1 MSFLN
6 PSTFYGRRVAGVFDP
21 ANLFVSGDL
30 GWIYDVN
37 DLSTLWADTTATTPA
52 VMNGRVARQ
61 DDKSLA
67 GLNRV
72 QATLAARP
80 WLRGTPTGPN
90 LHTGFSSPGTGWS
103 APGATATATTAS
115 TGVTA
120 SPAAVPGTTYKV
132 EFTVTRSAGTVTASM
147 GGVSTPARGSAGRYL
162 EYFTAVNTNPLVFT
176 GSGFT
181 GTVTAVGVHD
191 ADTVTTPYYLH
202 HDGSTWMQIAS
213 TDFTGKTAFSVAMAI
228 ARYRGAVVTGQLM
241 EMGPTIASNNGT
253 MNLSSATDVAGA
265 AIRGTSGPAATVS
278 VSSAASST
286 PAGTHYVQSGL
297 FDLGGGSMEQNLKLR
312 VNGVNSSAT
321 YANTITVQGGN
332 FGTWLVYFGAR
343 NAGAANQLQ
352 GLEGSSVGISKL
364 LSEANL
370 RAVEQWCADRGAAV
384 LGSNA
389 DATAGVAP
397 NYYTTPTFWYDGD
410 TSAHYSY
417 DASLAP
423 NGQDTLPANNDGDPV
438 ARFDSAGGV
447 NRVAFRTYNDVRK
460 TGAFNGV
467 ELDDTLGKT
476 GMYLY
481 AKPGAGSPVATGVT
495 LGQVHTATNAVVIM
509 LLRVHTASTLQ
520 DYFGTAPYF
529 GEGAW
534 MGLYASKPGS
544 NIQFFSFNWDGDA
557 DYAIDTVGVAPGTWA
572 VATLV
577 HKGGRLYVRVNGA
590 TRGNVASGNTASL
603 TGGILIQQPD
613 SGSTM
618 TAEMDL
624 AQLATFNSAYTDQQ
638 LSNIERALCSKLG
651 ITFAG

>member
-6 PSTFYGRRVAGVFDP
+6 PATFYGRRVAGVFDP

-37 DLSTLWADTTATTPA
+37 DLGTLWADTTATTPA

-90 LHTGFSSPGTGWS
+90 LHTGFSTPGTGWS

-147 GGVSTPARGSAGRYL
+147 GGVTTPARGSAGRYL
-162 EYFTAVNTNPLVFT
+162 EYFTAVNTDPLVFT
-176 GSGFT
+176 GAGFT

-213 TDFTGKTAFSVAMAI
+213 TNFTGKTAFSVAMAI
-228 ARYRGAVVTGQLM
+228 ARYRGAIVTGQLM

-278 VSSAASST
+278 VSSAAAST

-321 YANTITVQGGN
+321 YSNTITVQGGN
-332 FGTWLVYFGAR
+332 FGTWVVYFGAR
-343 NAGAANQLQ
+343 NGGASNQLQ

-364 LSEANL
+364 LSEADM
-370 RAVEQWCADRGAAV
+370 RAVEQWCADRGAAT

-389 DATAGVAP
+389 EATAGVAP

-410 TSAHYSY
+410 ASAHYSF
-417 DASLAP
+417 DSLGAP
-423 NGQDTLPANNDGDPV
+423 NGENSIPANDDGDQV
-438 ARFDSAGGV
+438 ARFDSAGGI
-447 NRVAFRTYNDVRK
+447 NRVAWRSYNDVRRV
-460 TGAFNGV
+460 GAFSGL
-467 ELDDTLGKT
+467 ELDDASGKS
-476 GMYLY
+476 GMLVYPKP
-481 AKPGAGSPVATGVT
+481 APGAPVGTPVT
-495 LGQVHTATNAVVIM
+495 LGQLHTAANAAAIL
-509 LLRVHTASTLQ
+509 LLRVHTASSRGDAFDTSP
-520 DYFGTAPYF
+520 YGAEGGWFGLFAHQP
-529 GEGAW
+529 
-534 MGLYASKPGS
+534 ASKV
-544 NIQFFSFNWDGDA
+544 QFFAVNWDTGA
-557 DYAIDTVGVAPGTWA
+557 DYAFDSVGVPPGTWA
-572 VATLV
+572 VATIA
-577 HKGGRLYVRVNGA
+577 HKGGRLYIRVNGA
-590 TRGNVASGNTASL
+590 IRDNVASGNTGY
-603 TGGILIQQPD
+603 TGGNVAINAPE
-613 SGSTM
+613 SGGVPN
-618 TAEMDL
+618 EMDL
-624 AQLATFNSAYTDQQ
+624 AQLVTFNSAYTDQQ

>member
-6 PSTFYGRRVAGVFDP
+6 PATFYNRRAAGAFDP
-21 ANLFVSGDL
+21 ANLFVAGDL
-30 GWIYDVN
+30 GWIYDIN
-37 DLSTLWADTTATTPA
+37 DLSTLWADTAATIPA

-132 EFTVTRSAGTVTASM
+132 EFTVTRSAGTVAASM
-147 GGVSTPARGSAGRYL
+147 GGVSTPARGSAGRYV

-181 GTVTAVGVHD
+181 GTVTAVGVHN

-202 HDGSTWMQIAS
+202 HNGSTWMQIAS
-213 TDFTGKTAFSVAMAI
+213 TNFTGKTAFSVAMAI

-253 MNLSSATDVAGA
+253 MNLSSATDTAGA

-278 VSSAASST
+278 VSSAAAST
-286 PAGTHYVQSGL
+286 PAGTHYVQSAL
-297 FDLGGGSMEQNLKLR
+297 FNLGGGSMEQNLKLR
-312 VNGVNSSAT
+312 VNGVNRSDT

-332 FGTWLVYFGAR
+332 FGTWVIYFGAR
-343 NAGAANQLQ
+343 NAGASNQLQ

-364 LSEANL
+364 LSEANM

-410 TSAHYSY
+410 SSNHYSF
-417 DASLAP
+417 DGLAS
-423 NGQDTLPANNDGDPV
+423 NGEDTIPANNNGDPV
-438 ARFDSAGGV
+438 ARLDSAGGI
-447 NRVAFRTYNDVRK
+447 NRVAWRSYNDVRRVG
-460 TGAFNGV
+460 TFSGL
-467 ELDDTLGKT
+467 ELDDAPPGKLGMRVYPKP
-476 GMYLY
+476 
-481 AKPGAGSPVATGVT
+481 APGAPVVTPAT
-495 LGQVHTATNAVVIM
+495 LGQLHTATNAAAIL
-509 LLRVHTASTLQ
+509 LLRVHTASSRG
-520 DYFGTAPYF
+520 DYFDTMPY
-529 GEGAW
+529 GAQGGW
-534 MGLYASKPGS
+534 LGLHVYQPAA
-544 NIQFFSFNWDGDA
+544 NMQFFAMNWDTGA
-557 DYAIDTVGVAPGTWA
+557 DYAFDSVGVPPGAWA
-572 VATLV
+572 VATVV
-577 HKGGRLYVRVNGA
+577 HKGGRLYIRVNGA
-590 TRGNVASGNTASL
+590 IRGNVASGNTGYTEVDVVINEPES
-603 TGGILIQQPD
+603 GGVPN
-613 SGSTM
+613 
-618 TAEMDL
+618 EMDL
-624 AQLATFNSAYTDQQ
+624 AQLVTFNSAYTDQQ
-638 LSNIERALCSKLG
+638 LSNIEKALCDKLG
-651 ITFAG
+651 VTFAG